1 MGLFDIFFGKSKS
14 ENFSPEKF
22 EKFLRDGKKTEAIKL
37 VKDTLNTDLKEARDF
52 TDYFDAGRYSW
63 DLARQRY
70 PSITEKLLKDSDE
83 VIKEAGTAENNI
95 TGNNTAE
102 NNVIEEVLT
111 ESVSDFGFVLR
122 TEENNV
128 IEEVEKLLKKNQ
140 KIEAIKMIRAV
151 SGTGLKESK
160 DFADY
165 FLETGFSLELT
176 GRKFPY
182 IMKKLTSGSE
192 ETGDFMDTDEEKPDY
207 AKEIAELT
215 RRGQKI
221 QAIKR
226 AREVTGAG
234 LKDAKEMVE
243 YFAETGFLWEKVR
256 EKFAFLLEG
265 IRKDQDFTETAREAS
280 IVWTRLAPGEQ
291 EKLSYED
298 RAKIEELTRR
308 GNKIGAIKELR
319 GKTGLGLKES
329 KEFVEELERGG

>member
-1 MGLFDIFFGKSKS
+1 MGFFDIFFGKSKS

-22 EKFLRDGKKTEAIKL
+22 ENFLRDGKKTEAIKL
-37 VKDTLNTDLKEARDF
+37 VKDNLNTDLKEARDF
-52 TDYFDAGRYSW
+52 TDYFEAGKYSW
-63 DLARQRY
+63 NLVRQRY
-70 PSITEKLLKDSDE
+70 PSMTENLLKGSGE
-83 VIKEAGTAENNI
+83 VIKEAGRAKNNI
-95 TGNNTAE
+95 
-102 NNVIEEVLT
+102 IEEGLT

-122 TEENNV
+122 TEENKV
-128 IEEVEKLLKKNQ
+128 IEEVDRLLKGNK
-140 KIEAIKMIRAV
+140 KIEAIKMIRGV

-165 FLETGFSLELT
+165 FIETGFSLELT
-176 GRKFPY
+176 GKKFPY
-182 IMKKLTSGSE
+182 IMGRLTGATE
-192 ETGDFMDTDEEKPDY
+192 ETRGFIETDEEKPDY

-215 RRGQKI
+215 KGGRKI
-221 QAIKR
+221 EAIKR

-265 IRKDQDFTETAREAS
+265 TGKEADFTETAREAS
-280 IVWTRLAPGEQ
+280 IVWTGLAPEEQ

-308 GNKIGAIKELR
+308 GKKIEAIKELR

-329 KEFVEELERGG
+329 KEFVEELKRGE

>member
-1 MGLFDIFFGKSKS
+1 MGFFDIFFGKSKS

-37 VKDTLNTDLKEARDF
+37 VKDTINTDLKEARDF
-52 TDYFDAGRYSW
+52 TDYFEAGRYSW

-70 PSITEKLLKDSDE
+70 PSITEKLLKGSEE
-83 VIKEAGTAENNI
+83 VIKGAGRAENKI
-95 TGNNTAE
+95 TG
-102 NNVIEEVLT
+102 EVLT

-122 TEENNV
+122 REENNV

-165 FLETGFSLELT
+165 FIETGFSRELT
-176 GRKFPY
+176 GGKFPY
-182 IMKKLTSGSE
+182 IMKKLDGSPE
-192 ETGDFMDTDEEKPDY
+192 EARGFTGSDEEKPGY
-207 AKEIAELT
+207 AKEIEELT
-215 RRGQKI
+215 RGGRKI

-243 YFAETGFLWEKVR
+243 YFAETGFLWGKVR

-265 IRKDQDFTETAREAS
+265 IRKEPDFTETAREAS

-329 KEFVEELERGG
+329 KELVEELERELTP